1 MLIPRTQR
9 RMHSFKPSKS
19 DRLAIIDPNNP
30 DNDISGGS
38 RNVMLIFA
46 RFSRAREEIL
56 GAMRSSG
63 RKSLLDWMLGG
74 DYNSFLWQRE
84 HLKMIYSKTPRISP
98 PEDV

>member
-1 MLIPRTQR
+1 MYNYNPN
-9 RMHSFKPSKS
+9 KS
-19 DRLAIIDPNNP
+19 DRLAIVDPNNP

-38 RNVMLIFA
+38 KKVALIFA

-56 GAMRSSG
+56 SAMRSSG

-84 HLKMIYSKTPRISP
+84 RLRTIYSKTLRIP
-98 PEDV
+98 LPEDT